1 MDLSVT
7 LKGQSHDLKLKNPV
21 LTASGTFG
29 YGVEFASYGDL
40 AALGGIVVKGLSLQ
54 PREGNP
60 CPRIVETTA
69 GMLNAVGLQNDGVE
83 AFCRDKLP
91 RLPWRETPVI
101 VNMYATSP
109 AEFGELAARLDGEEG
124 VAALE
129 VNVSCPNVREGGV
142 LFGQDPRLAAAVTAA
157 VRERAPHKHVMVKLS
172 PNVTDI
178 ALMARSVEDAGAD
191 SISCINTL
199 LGMSVDLRTRR
210 PSLANVVGGLSGP
223 AIRPIARLDELH
235 HRDGA
240 LLHPVLAQVDA
251 GAVVHMSAS
260 HAEVKETFLAPV
272 RFFRE
277 NPPQVYHYPLRAEVG
292 EDFPYHLI
300 GFDRGYRWRAGG
312 MEVPIWS
319 YRGHAVWGLTAR
331 IIKHLMEQ
339 LAEGEESNTP
349 PVAAP

>member
-1 MDLSVT
+1 MTIQELEQRFIDHTPGLTGV
-7 LKGQSHDLKLKNPV
+7 QSHYAV
-21 LTASGTFG
+21 LVPL
-29 YGVEFASYGDL
+29 VEWQGRTHVLFEVRADTLRRQPGEVCFP
-40 AALGGIVVKGLSLQ
+40 GGRMEPGES
-54 PREGNP
+54 PTE
-60 CPRIVETTA
+60 C
-69 GMLNAVGLQNDGVE
+69 
-83 AFCRDKLP
+83 AF
-91 RLPWRETPVI
+91 RETWEELGI
-101 VNMYATSP
+101 P
-109 AEFGELAARLDGEEG
+109 A
-124 VAALE
+124 
-129 VNVSCPNVREGGV
+129 S
-142 LFGQDPRLAAAVTAA
+142 
-157 VRERAPHKHVMVKLS
+157 
-172 PNVTDI
+172 
-178 ALMARSVEDAGAD
+178 
-191 SISCINTL
+191 
-199 LGMSVDLRTRR
+199 
-210 PSLANVVGGLSGP
+210 
-223 AIRPIARLDELH
+223 AIRPIARLDGVFLPS
-235 HRDGA
+235 DGIM
-240 LLHPVLAQVDA
+240 HPVLAQVDA

>member
-1 MDLSVT
+1 MDLSSLRRAYTGHVP
-7 LKGQSHDLKLKNPV
+7 DLMGARGGSAV
-21 LTASGTFG
+21 LVPLVDTADGPSLLYEIRSATVRQPNEVCFP
-29 YGVEFASYGDL
+29 
-40 AALGGIVVKGLSLQ
+40 GGRMEPG
-54 PREGNP
+54 EGP
-60 CPRIVETTA
+60 TQC
-69 GMLNAVGLQNDGVE
+69 
-83 AFCRDKLP
+83 AF
-91 RLPWRETPVI
+91 RETREELGI
-101 VNMYATSP
+101 P
-109 AEFGELAARLDGEEG
+109 A
-124 VAALE
+124 
-129 VNVSCPNVREGGV
+129 S
-142 LFGQDPRLAAAVTAA
+142 
-157 VRERAPHKHVMVKLS
+157 
-172 PNVTDI
+172 
-178 ALMARSVEDAGAD
+178 
-191 SISCINTL
+191 
-199 LGMSVDLRTRR
+199 
-210 PSLANVVGGLSGP
+210 

-235 HRDGA
+235 HRDGT

-319 YRGHAVWGLTAR
+319 YRGYAVWGLTAR